1 MSDLPLSASSATS
14 SETAPAAPKIQ
25 LNADHVLRITQELPG
40 IKVAQVAAT
49 AQLLKDGATVP
60 FIARYRKEVTGEL
73 DEVQITTIRDRLE
86 QLAALD
92 DRRAS
97 ILGSLK
103 ERGLLT
109 DALAGQIAAAD
120 TMTRLEDIYLP
131 FRPKKRT
138 RATIAKEKGLD
149 PLAELIWAQEPATT
163 PEILA
168 AAAAAMVGHE
178 YQPDDGKS
186 PPTPRQK
193 IASAEEAFSGARDIL
208 AERLSDD
215 AAARDR
221 LRLLYR
227 ASGIVSSKVLHGKDT
242 APEAA
247 KFKDYF
253 DWTEPLAKCPSH
265 RLLAMRRAEKELFV
279 LMRITLPD
287 DTLALAELERLI
299 IKTPAAT
306 SSPVG
311 LNVSSS
317 SAPAAPATSA
327 PIINHKSSIVNATVG
342 PSATSAA
349 HHLRLTVADAFKRL
363 LAPAMETEMRLES
376 KKAADLAAIKVFADN
391 IRELLLASPL
401 GRKAV
406 MAIDPGFRT
415 GCKTVLLDRQG
426 KLLHNDVIYPEMRAA
441 EAKEK
446 VLAFAAR
453 FQIEAIAIGNG
464 TAGRETEAF
473 VRACGLPASIPI
485 VMVNESGASIYSAS
499 EVAREEFPD
508 HDLTVR
514 GAVSIGR
521 RLMDPLAE
529 LVKLDPKSIG
539 VGQYQHDVDQNGLK
553 RSLDDTVMSCVN
565 GVGVE
570 LNTASKQLLAYVSGL
585 NATTAAAIV
594 ARRNEKGPFASRA
607 ELLDVPRLGPKAF
620 EQAAGF
626 LRIHDAT
633 HPLDAS
639 AVHPE
644 RYPLVEK
651 MAADL
656 GCTVADLLA
665 NSKARAKIDLT
676 RYVTESVGLPTLK
689 DILAELAKP
698 GRDPRAKFE
707 AFAFDASVNKPEDLR
722 PGMKLPGIVTNVT
735 AFGAFVDVGVHQ
747 DGLVHVSQLSDT
759 FVKDASEVVKPGQKV
774 HVTVTEIDLPR
785 NRIALSMKANPHI
798 GAKTPASGGGRGPG
812 SNNFRSPAAP
822 AKPAAQTNLGGDWFN
837 AALNKKR

>member
-1 MSDLPLSASSATS
+1 MSDLPLSVSSATS

-25 LNADHVLRITQELPG
+25 LNAEHVLRITQELPG
-40 IKVAQVAAT
+40 VKVAQVAAT

-138 RATIAKEKGLD
+138 RATIAKEKGLE
-149 PLAELIWAQEPATT
+149 PLAELIWAQETATT
-163 PEILA
+163 PELLA
-168 AAAAAMVGHE
+168 ATATALVGHE

-193 IASAEEAFSGARDIL
+193 IASAEEALSGARDIL
-208 AERLSDD
+208 AERISDD
-215 AAARDR
+215 AAAREK

-227 ASGIVSSKVLHGKDT
+227 SSGIVSSKVLHGKDT

-279 LMRITLPD
+279 MMRITLPD
-287 DTLALAELERLI
+287 DTLALAELERLVI
-299 IKTPAAT
+299 RPSASPA
-306 SSPVG
+306 SSP
-311 LNVSSS
+311 
-317 SAPAAPATSA
+317 SALQPFS
-327 PIINHKSSIVNATVG
+327 
-342 PSATSAA
+342 PS
-349 HHLRLTVADAFKRL
+349 HQLRLAIADAFKRL

-376 KKAADLAAIKVFADN
+376 KKAADLSAIKVFADN

-441 EAKEK
+441 EAKDK

-453 FQIEAIAIGNG
+453 FNVEAIAIGNG

-594 ARRNEKGPFASRA
+594 ARRNEKGPFVSRA
-607 ELLDVPRLGPKAF
+607 ELLEVPRLGPKAF

-626 LRIHDAT
+626 LRIHDAA

-644 RYPLVEK
+644 RYALVEK

-665 NSKARAKIDLT
+665 NSKARAKIDLA
-676 RYVTESVGLPTLK
+676 RYVTDTVGLPTLK

-698 GRDPRAKFE
+698 GRDPRAQFE

-747 DGLVHVSQLSDT
+747 DGLVHVSQLSDN
-759 FVKDASEVVKPGQKV
+759 FVKDPAEVVKPGQKV

-798 GAKTPASGGGRGPG
+798 GAKTPALGGGRGPAG
-812 SNNFRSPAAP
+812 AGNFRSAAAP
-822 AKPAAQTNLGGDWFN
+822 AKPAAPTNLGGDWFS